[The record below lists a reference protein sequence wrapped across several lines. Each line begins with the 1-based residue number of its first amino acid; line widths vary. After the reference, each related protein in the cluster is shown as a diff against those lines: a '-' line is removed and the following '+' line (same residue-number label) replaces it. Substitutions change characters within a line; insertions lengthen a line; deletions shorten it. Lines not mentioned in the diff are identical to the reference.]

1 MFKVNGSCASI
12 MDLSL
17 RFHPRKSKRSR
28 ICPLP
33 HFAQRVNGQ
42 NGTKMGLAEAAG
54 GHWENNQRAQT
65 SSHDPI
71 WFLRGTICSEHAV
84 LVPINNMH
92 TICVFVGQI
101 RPQHDSR
108 LVLTLAAL
116 SKMTENCGWIGLSC
130 RQYEIGCPPAV
141 RNVVNLCFCG
151 CYSPT

>member
-1 MFKVNGSCASI
+1 MSANSAEISSPRGILYAQKLWRSGSPTDSDHFDFSIATDSDNNGAKI
-12 MDLSL
+12 GQ
-17 RFHPRKSKRSR
+17 R
-28 ICPLP
+28 IP
-33 HFAQRVNGQ
+33 
-42 NGTKMGLAEAAG
+42 
-54 GHWENNQRAQT
+54 WENNQRAQT

-108 LVLTLAAL
+108 LVVPLAAL
-116 SKMTENCGWIGLSC
+116 SKMTENCGWINLSC

-141 RNVVNLCFCG
+141 GNVVNLRFCG